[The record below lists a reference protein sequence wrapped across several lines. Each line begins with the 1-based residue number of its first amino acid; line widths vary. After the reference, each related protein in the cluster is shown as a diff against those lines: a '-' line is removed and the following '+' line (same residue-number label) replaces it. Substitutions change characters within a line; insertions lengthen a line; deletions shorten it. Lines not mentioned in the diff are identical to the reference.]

1 MSLQAKHFYEFGP
14 FRLDP
19 DERLLSRENQPV
31 PLAPKVIDTLLV
43 LVESRGHL
51 VDKDELMKRVW
62 PDAFVEEGSLN
73 KNVSV
78 LRKALGQWDGGL
90 DYIETI
96 PKRGY
101 RFAAPVNVAGDS
113 TESHPKIAADRAADD
128 AEIEVQLQSR
138 LRSHVLLI
146 GLVVAASLAGFLGWR
161 TWRVRS
167 ASTIRSLA
175 VLPLENLSG
184 DATQD
189 YFADGMTDELITDL
203 GQVGSIRVI
212 SRTSIMKYKGVH
224 KPLPEIARE
233 LDVDGIV
240 EGTVLRSGDR
250 VRITAQLIQAR
261 VDKHLWAES
270 YQGETRDVLSL
281 QNEVASAIARQ
292 IRITL
297 TPQQKAA
304 LNGSR
309 AVGPEAYESYWKGEY
324 FLDKATPD
332 AVRKAAEYFQDAT
345 TKQPDYV
352 TAYDKLA
359 ASYQILGALGALSK
373 EVSQSKAKLAVEK
386 ALALDSLSGTP
397 HALKGWDSLLNELDI
412 STAGAEF
419 RRAAE
424 LSPNGVE
431 GHQGLSEYYAAA
443 GQMDQAVREAERA
456 REIDPLSVIVNI
468 NLCRMLYFARRF
480 DEALAQCRANLE
492 LDPNLPRSLRYIG
505 AIYAAKGMDSEAAVL
520 FLQVHEKAGDREDR
534 MAALRKAQESS
545 GLRGLCKATL
555 LIEGNEEKR
564 DPFGLAAGYTCA
576 GDKDQALIWLRR
588 AIDERSFGVVWLD
601 VDPAFDSLRSDMR
614 FRDLMRRMNFS
625 Q

>member
-1 MSLQAKHFYEFGP
+1 MQTKHFYEFGP

-19 DERLLSRENQPV
+19 EERLLSRDSQHV
-31 PLAPKVIDTLLV
+31 PLPPKVIETLLA

-51 VDKDELMKRVW
+51 VDKDALMKRVW
-62 PDAFVEEGSLN
+62 PDAFVEEGNLN
-73 KNVSV
+73 KNVFL
-78 LRKALGQWDGGL
+78 LRKTLGQWDGGL
-90 DYIETI
+90 EYIETV
-96 PKRGY
+96 PRRGY
-101 RFAAPVNVAGDS
+101 RFVAPVNQVAGGLIESRPNLAMDRTADS
-113 TESHPKIAADRAADD
+113 AKAELLPQSHLR
-128 AEIEVQLQSR
+128 R
-138 LRSHVLLI
+138 LLMLI
-146 GLVVAASLAGFLGWR
+146 GLILAASLAGVLTWR
-161 TWRVRS
+161 TWHVRS
-167 ASTIRSLA
+167 TNTIRSLA

-184 DATQD
+184 DAAQD

-203 GQVGSIRVI
+203 GKIGSIRVI

-224 KPLPEIARE
+224 KPLPQIARE

-240 EGTVLRSGDR
+240 EGTVFRSGDR

-270 YQGETRDVLSL
+270 YQVETRNALSL

-304 LNGSR
+304 LDESR
-309 AVGPEAYESYWKGEY
+309 AVSPEAYESYWKGEY

-332 AVRKAAEYFQDAT
+332 SVRKAAECFQDAI

-373 EVSQSKAKLAVEK
+373 EVSQSKAKVAIEK

-397 HALKGWDSLLNELDI
+397 HALKGWDALLNELDI

-431 GHQGLSEYYAAA
+431 GHQGLSEYDAVV
-443 GQMDQAVREAERA
+443 GQMEQAVREAERA

-480 DEALAQCRANLE
+480 DEALAQCRANLA

-564 DPFGLAAGYTCA
+564 DPFGLAAVYTCA
-576 GDKDQALIWLRR
+576 GDKDQALIWLQR

-601 VDPAFDSLRSDMR
+601 VDPTFDSLRSDTR
-614 FRDLMRRMNFS
+614 FRNLMRRMNFS
-625 Q
+625 R

>member
-90 DYIETI
+90 EYIETI

-224 KPLPEIARE
+224 KSLPEIARE

-359 ASYQILGALGALSK
+359 ASYQILGALGA
-373 EVSQSKAKLAVEK
+373 
-386 ALALDSLSGTP
+386 
-397 HALKGWDSLLNELDI
+397 
-412 STAGAEF
+412 
-419 RRAAE
+419 
-424 LSPNGVE
+424 
-431 GHQGLSEYYAAA
+431 
-443 GQMDQAVREAERA
+443 
-456 REIDPLSVIVNI
+456 
-468 NLCRMLYFARRF
+468 C
-480 DEALAQCRANLE
+480 
-492 LDPNLPRSLRYIG
+492 PR
-505 AIYAAKGMDSEAAVL
+505 K
-520 FLQVHEKAGDREDR
+520 
-534 MAALRKAQESS
+534 
-545 GLRGLCKATL
+545 
-555 LIEGNEEKR
+555 
-564 DPFGLAAGYTCA
+564 
-576 GDKDQALIWLRR
+576 
-588 AIDERSFGVVWLD
+588 
-601 VDPAFDSLRSDMR
+601 
-614 FRDLMRRMNFS
+614 
-625 Q
+625 